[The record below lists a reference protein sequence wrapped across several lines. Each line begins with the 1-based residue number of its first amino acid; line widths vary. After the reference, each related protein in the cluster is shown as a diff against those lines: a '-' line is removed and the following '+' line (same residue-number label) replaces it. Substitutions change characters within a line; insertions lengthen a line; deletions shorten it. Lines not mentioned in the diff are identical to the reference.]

1 LEKGKRVRLTIG
13 FCFLVLLLGAC
24 APWTEPPPVPTP
36 VAAGQKDAQQEYLW
50 QVMRRLAQFPYMPK
64 ATATVRETGT
74 VLLRLTVSRDGRLL
88 DVALERSSGVPSLD
102 AGVMESA
109 RRASPYPPL
118 PAEIQG
124 DRHAF
129 LLPVSFRYNAL
140 R

>member
-1 LEKGKRVRLTIG
+1 
-13 FCFLVLLLGAC
+13 
-24 APWTEPPPVPTP
+24 
-36 VAAGQKDAQQEYLW
+36 
-50 QVMRRLAQFPYMPK
+50 MRRLAQFPYIPK
-64 ATATVRETGT
+64 ATATVRESGT

-88 DVALERSSGVPSLD
+88 DVGLERSSGVPSLD

-124 DRHAF
+124 DRHRF
-129 LLPVSFRYNAL
+129 LLPVSFRYNPL